1 MSTKNTPQTPIAL
14 LFETMQEF
22 DFKNMRP
29 ELKEQWLQIYL
40 RQEKNH
46 QQWAYNNGYIH
57 GKNKE
62 LYDYDRVYNSWYKI
76 EEENGSK

>member
-1 MSTKNTPQTPIAL
+1 MSTKKIPQTPIAHM
-14 LFETMQEF
+14 FETMQEF

-29 ELKEQWLQIYL
+29 ELKEQWLEIFMK
-40 RQEKNH
+40 QEKNH

-62 LYDYDRVYNSWYKI
+62 LHDYDSVYNNWYKTGDQD
-76 EEENGSK
+76 ESR